1 MTHMIQQEFL
11 DVELNGTESDAL
23 ALQRT
28 LPELCRNWLNPAID
42 RTLER
47 RMPPVGNLCIE
58 RMELDLGTM
67 QLERLERD
75 LPDSM
80 AQALEKWLHQHA
92 PLAGGA
98 WSASV
103 AARQDASP
111 EAVVRNVRH
120 KTPLYAVVEALVHF
134 LRNGTL
140 PWSFRLPGGST
151 LEQMTLQYWQEETKA
166 PLPTGPGHGPLL
178 RVLAEP
184 NARKRL
190 VRQFSPHFLDVLLG
204 RLAPES
210 ATIPDQIREERRL
223 WQQGAAVAATSSP
236 AGTGSGPGASARE
249 PAAPGED
256 EHPEA
261 RTGLF
266 LQNAGL
272 VLLHPFLPRLFQAL
286 GIADQDRLL
295 DPERALGLLHYLATG
310 QCLTPEYELA
320 LPKILCGL
328 PLPAP
333 VATNPALSA
342 PEKEEAVALLE
353 AVIGHWEALRNSSP
367 DELRGVFLLRPG
379 KLSRRDDGDWL
390 LQVESQA
397 CDILLDK
404 LPWGYS
410 AIKLP
415 WMERMLWVEWG

>member
-11 DVELNGTESDAL
+11 DVELHGTESDAL

-28 LPELCRNWLNPAID
+28 LPELCRNWLNPALD

-47 RMPPVGNLCIE
+47 RTPPVGHLCIE
-58 RMELDLGTM
+58 RMELDLGTV

-80 AQALEKWLHQHA
+80 AQALEEWLLEHA
-92 PLAGGA
+92 PCAGG
-98 WSASV
+98 V
-103 AARQDASP
+103 ACARQETSP
-111 EAVVRNVRH
+111 DSVVGNVRY
-120 KTPLYAVVEALVHF
+120 KTAQYAVVEALLHF

-151 LEQMTLQYWQEETKA
+151 LEQVTLQYWQEATIS
-166 PLPTGPGHGPLL
+166 PLQTDPGDGPLL

-184 NARKRL
+184 YARKRL
-190 VRQFSPHFLDVLLG
+190 VRQFSPSFLDALLG
-204 RLAPES
+204 RLAPGNAMIS
-210 ATIPDQIREERRL
+210 DKIREERRL
-223 WQQGAAVAATSSP
+223 WQQEAAVAATSSL
-236 AGTGSGPGASARE
+236 AGQGPRESARELTGSGQ
-249 PAAPGED
+249 D

-266 LQNAGL
+266 IKNGGL

-286 GIADQDRLL
+286 GIADQDRFL
-295 DPERALGLLHYLATG
+295 DPERALCLLHYLATG

-320 LPKILCGL
+320 LPKILCGVQ
-328 PLPAP
+328 LPAP
-333 VATNPALSA
+333 VGTNSALSA
-342 PEKEEAVALLE
+342 LEKEEAGALLE

-390 LQVESQA
+390 LQVEPQA

-415 WMERMLWVEWG
+415 WMKRMLWVEWADR